1 MEVRSSDDLRERYRQ
16 PGERARRK
24 QLDRLDPHC
33 RRFVELSPFAV
44 LATAG
49 PDGLADATPRGG
61 EPGFCHVLDEHTLL
75 LPDRPGNNRLDSLTN
90 LVSQEPEAPTPPGPQ
105 TGRRWRPGGVGL
117 LFLIPGVD
125 ETLRVNGTAEL
136 RDDEELL
143 ARFEADGRRPTTVL
157 VVRVR
162 EAYLHC
168 GKALMRARL
177 WDPASLVERSSL
189 PSMGEM
195 LRDQLGLAHAETQ
208 AEMVERYRETL
219 Y

>member
-1 MEVRSSDDLRERYRQ
+1 MEVRSSDELRERYRQ

-75 LPDRPGNNRLDSLTN
+75 LPDRPGNNRLDSLSN
-90 LVSQEPEAPTPPGPQ
+90 LVS
-105 TGRRWRPGGVGL
+105 RPGVGL
-117 LFLIPGVD
+117 LFLVPGVD

-136 RDDEELL
+136 RDDEELR
-143 ARFEADGRRPTTVL
+143 ARFDDGGRRPATVL
-157 VVRVR
+157 VVTVR

-177 WDPASLVERSSL
+177 WDP
-189 PSMGEM
+189 
-195 LRDQLGLAHAETQ
+195 GLARRALD
-208 AEMVERYRETL
+208 AAVAGRDAARPARPRGGGDAGEMVERYRESL